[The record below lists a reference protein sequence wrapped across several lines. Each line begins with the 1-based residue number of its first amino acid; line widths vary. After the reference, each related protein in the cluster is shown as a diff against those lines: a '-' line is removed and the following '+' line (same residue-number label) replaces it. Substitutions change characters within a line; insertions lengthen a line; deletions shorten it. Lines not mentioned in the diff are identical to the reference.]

1 MSNEEERLRELA
13 IQIQANSDPQNLKT
27 RILLVNKLLT
37 NLSSSRRWQQKIADL
52 TAKWS
57 GVPDIRSI
65 VAEAANNRLLDI
77 ATNINR
83 YDCQYSFLTWACRF
97 LEERLLDLLKRYG
110 RHHDTIPIDDPNANI
125 EGALVDAKSPDE
137 LESEVMKLRE
147 FVEADPDEYFV
158 NAWIKNHP
166 QANLRSILLLRLD
179 GLGWQEIA
187 TKFEINS
194 LSTVSSFFY
203 RKMQNLES
211 YIRISLCE
219 Q

>member
-13 IQIQANSDPQNLKT
+13 IQIQANSDPQHLKT

-57 GVPDIRSI
+57 GVPDIISI

-77 ATNINR
+77 ATNIHR

-97 LEERLLDLLKRYG
+97 LEERLLDLLKRYR
-110 RHHDTIPIDDPNANI
+110 RHHDTLPIDDPNANI

-137 LESEVMKLRE
+137 LESEVTKLRE
-147 FVEADPDEYFV
+147 LVEADPDGHFV

-194 LSTVSSFFY
+194 LTTVSSFFY

-211 YIRISLCE
+211 YIRKSLCE
-219 Q
+219 